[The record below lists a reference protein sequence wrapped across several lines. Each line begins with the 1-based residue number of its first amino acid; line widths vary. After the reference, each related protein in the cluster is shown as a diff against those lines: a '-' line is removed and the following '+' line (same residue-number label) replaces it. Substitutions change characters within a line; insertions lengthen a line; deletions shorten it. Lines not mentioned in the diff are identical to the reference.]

1 MSNKK
6 LYTSNK
12 DIATR
17 NKGIVTSSKKLL
29 VADFYQTQ
37 KACAVAVLRRAGRT
51 AREASV
57 GRIARVTRS
66 GGVE

>member
-37 KACAVAVLRRAGRT
+37 KPVP
-51 AREASV
+51 SPF
-57 GRIARVTRS
+57 S
-66 GGVE
+66 GGPEERPGKLQLGGSLELRGQEG